1 MTTRGEPKAR
11 ETREKHERTTKE
23 KDDGSPGDGATGA
36 ADGDDARQQD
46 TRVAVVKRRIVAG
59 SLCPMISKTG
69 LP

>member
-11 ETREKHERTTKE
+11 EIREKHERTPKE
-23 KDDGSPGDGATGA
+23 DDSSPGDGTTGA